1 MTDGALFGLELLRE
15 RERRGLSLDQLAE
28 ATKISASLFAGLERG
43 DLSRW
48 PGGIFRR
55 AFVRGYAQA
64 VGLSPDEILT
74 RFLRIYPEPDDATA
88 LAPVPPPDS
97 PEPAESAPR
106 LVLDETAAPPRSTGA
121 WRTARQVGAPV
132 VDLLLA
138 GVPALV
144 ASVAFGWQWFF
155 VVAAVIGLVGHL
167 LALGVMKTTPGA
179 WLLLPRPPV
188 PRRVV
193 DDDSQARRR
202 AEADAV
208 APTPRRRQPRHAS
221 GASQRPIAA
230 RSRRVQ
236 H

>member
-1 MTDGALFGLELLRE
+1 MTDGALFGLELQRE

-55 AFVRGYAQA
+55 AFVRGYAKA
-64 VGLSPDEILT
+64 VGLSPDETLT

-88 LAPVPPPDS
+88 AAAVPPADAQ
-97 PEPAESAPR
+97 ETAESAPR

-121 WRTARQVGAPV
+121 WRTARQLGAPA
-132 VDLLLA
+132 VDLLIA
-138 GVPALV
+138 GAPALV
-144 ASVAFGWQWFF
+144 ASIAFGWQWFF

-167 LALGVMKTTPGA
+167 LALGVMGTTPGA
-179 WLLLPRPPV
+179 WLLLPRPA
-188 PRRVV
+188 PRRVA
-193 DDDSQARRR
+193 DPDSQARRR
-202 AEADAV
+202 AEVDAL
-208 APTPRRRQPRHAS
+208 ASAPRRRQPRHAAS
-221 GASQRPIAA
+221 ASQRPIPA
-230 RSRRVQ
+230 RTRRVQ